1 MSIRRLPEKLV
12 NRIAAGEVVERPAA
26 ALKELVENAIDAG
39 STRIS
44 VRIAEG
50 GISRLEVEDDGCGMT
65 AADMALALERHATS
79 KLPDDAIED
88 VTTLG
93 FRGEA
98 LPSIASVA
106 RLTLESRVAGGDGWK
121 RVVDNGAVVAEGPA
135 ALGKGTR
142 VMVED
147 LFARVPA
154 RRKFLRSGRSEYA
167 ACLDVVKRLAMARP
181 DIGFTVEHDGRRVLD
196 VQGGQDQLSRVAALT
211 QRDLAANSIG
221 VDIDRGEVHLGGV
234 ISLPTYNRGIADHQY
249 LFVNG
254 RPVKD
259 RLLVGALR
267 GAYADLL
274 ARDRH
279 PVVALFLDVPTSEV
293 DVNVHPAK
301 TEVRF
306 RDPQLV
312 RGMIVGGLRRA
323 LDEHGFRSVQ
333 RPAEAALAAWQ
344 QEPVAPQPPA
354 PTLFAAHLP
363 YPHAPATH
371 LFGAEGDAATTA
383 LLHDRIVDFAPSRDA
398 LPMGRAEPATAPVPQ
413 AEAHPLGI
421 ARGQIAK
428 TYIVAEA
435 EDGLVIVDQH
445 AAHERLVLEQLR
457 RGMGGQAVPSQGL
470 LLPEVVELDEPACDR
485 LEAAAPQLAT
495 LGVELERFG
504 PAAVMVRATPA
515 MLGAINC
522 QKLVTDIADD
532 LAGYDAA
539 LGLSER
545 LELVAATMA
554 CHGSVRA
561 GRTLSV
567 AEMNA
572 LLRTM
577 EVTPHSG
584 QCNHGR
590 PTWVKL
596 AMDDVEK
603 LFGRK

>member
-26 ALKELVENAIDAG
+26 ALKELVENALDAG
-39 STRIS
+39 ATRVA

-50 GISRLEVEDDGCGMT
+50 GILRLEVDDDGCGMT
-65 AADMALALERHATS
+65 ASDMALALERHATS
-79 KLPDDAIED
+79 KLPTDAIED
-88 VTTLG
+88 VTTMG

-106 RLTLESRVAGGDGWK
+106 RLTLESRIAGADGWR
-121 RVVDNGAVVAEGPA
+121 RVIDNGSLIAEGPA
-135 ALGKGTR
+135 ALAKGTR

-154 RRKFLRSGRSEYA
+154 RRKFLRSARSEYA
-167 ACLDVVKRLAMARP
+167 ACLDVVKRLAMARA
-181 DIGFTVEHDGRRVLD
+181 DVGFTVEHDGRRVLD
-196 VQGGQDQLSRVAALT
+196 VQGGQDRLSRVAALT

-221 VDIDRGEVHLGGV
+221 VDVERGEVRLGGV

-279 PVVALFLDVPTSEV
+279 PVVALFLDLPTSEV

-323 LDEHGFRSVQ
+323 LDEEGFG
-333 RPAEAALAAWQ
+333 ADAA
-344 QEPVAPQPPA
+344 PPPA
-354 PTLFAAHLP
+354 
-363 YPHAPATH
+363 
-371 LFGAEGDAATTA
+371 DAARVY
-383 LLHDRIVDFAPSRDA
+383 DRMMPFAGAAAPIA
-398 LPMGRAEPATAPVPQ
+398 GRAEV
-413 AEAHPLGI
+413 AEAPPPVAADHPLGI
-421 ARGQIAK
+421 ARGQIAN

-457 RGMGGQAVPSQGL
+457 RGMAGQAVPSQGL
-470 LLPEVVELDEPACDR
+470 LLPEVVEIDEPACDR
-485 LEAAAPQLAT
+485 LEAAAAQLSA
-495 LGVELERFG
+495 LGVEIERFG

-515 MLGAINC
+515 MLGAIDC
-522 QKLVTDIADD
+522 HKLVTDIADD

-561 GRTLSV
+561 GRPLNV

-572 LLRTM
+572 LLRQM